1 MIEIK
6 EYFKKLRFDN
16 DHHLGLGDIRLTIS
30 QQEEIIELVKKLI
43 NQNKDERDSNI

>member
-1 MIEIK
+1 MDKLEK
-6 EYFKKLRFDN
+6 YLKKL
-16 DHHLGLGDIRLTIS
+16 RLTIS